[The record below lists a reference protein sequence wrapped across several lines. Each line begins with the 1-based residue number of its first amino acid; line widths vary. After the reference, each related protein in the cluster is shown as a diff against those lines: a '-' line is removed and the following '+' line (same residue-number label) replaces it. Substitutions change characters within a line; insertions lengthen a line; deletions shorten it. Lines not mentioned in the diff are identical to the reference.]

1 MICYKDKT
9 FCISSNTRCQNTKC
23 YRFLSD
29 DEREKARIWW
39 GSDEAPIA
47 FADFWD
53 KCLEREAVD
62 ETKV

>member
-9 FCISSNTRCQNTKC
+9 FCLASQDRCQNTKC

-53 KCLEREAVD
+53 GCIDKEHVD
-62 ETKV
+62 ERVR

>member
-1 MICYKDKT
+1 MISYRDKT
-9 FCISSNTRCQNTKC
+9 FCSASQTRCQNTKC

-62 ETKV
+62 ERV